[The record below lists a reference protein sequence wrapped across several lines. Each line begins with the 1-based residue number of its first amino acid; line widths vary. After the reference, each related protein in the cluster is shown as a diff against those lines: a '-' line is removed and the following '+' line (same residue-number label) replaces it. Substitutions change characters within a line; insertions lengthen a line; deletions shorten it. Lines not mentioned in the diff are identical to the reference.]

1 MTNINNLVLFTEFS
15 NSEIPTVILPTLP
28 YYTSGVVDVKDIMNN
43 SRGYKIEIPFDLT
56 NKGAD
61 ISNWESKNNPKKRNL
76 EISNDQENING
87 NTKSLL
93 KKFHESFKLHH
104 MNNR

>member
-61 ISNWESKNNPKKRNL
+61 ISNWESKNDNNRT
-76 EISNDQENING
+76 